1 MAWGSCENC
10 AKLAEDHDSFLANP
24 YKLFFY
30 YIPYSAEMYVCD
42 TVGHHISAGNIS
54 AATFA
59 VTQGEHS
66 NSFNIKKCYTK
77 SHFDFLLEKKNKFNC
92 YYNNSIFIIC
102 QYLHM
107 IIKRIGIDLGTTY
120 TLVHL
125 PKRGIVINEPSVVA
139 ISMTDKKILAV
150 GNEAKDML
158 GRTPDNIIALKP
170 LKDGVIADYRATEAM
185 LRYFINKS
193 LGGIRLFRPEVM
205 VAVPAGI
212 SSTERRAV
220 IDATIAAG
228 AKAAYIIKE
237 PVAAA
242 IGADIPIGSASGHM
256 IIDIGGGTAE
266 MAVISLGGI
275 VSSTSVRVGGIRFDN
290 AIIDYIR
297 RKYNLSIG
305 ERTAEEIKINIGSAL
320 YLENK
325 LTMEI
330 RGRDI
335 ISGLPRSIMVTSND
349 VTESIQNEL
358 EAIINAVKKV
368 LHDTP
373 PELSSDIMDKGMV
386 LSGGSSLLRN
396 IDQLLSRTTGVP
408 AYVANDALL
417 CVAKG
422 TGIALDN
429 LDSYKRSI
437 LATK

>member
-1 MAWGSCENC
+1 M
-10 AKLAEDHDSFLANP
+10 F
-24 YKLFFY
+24 
-30 YIPYSAEMYVCD
+30 
-42 TVGHHISAGNIS
+42 
-54 AATFA
+54 
-59 VTQGEHS
+59 
-66 NSFNIKKCYTK
+66 
-77 SHFDFLLEKKNKFNC
+77 
-92 YYNNSIFIIC
+92 
-102 QYLHM
+102 
-107 IIKRIGIDLGTTY
+107 IKRIGIDLGTTY

-125 PKRGIVINEPSVVA
+125 PKRGIIINEPSVVA
-139 ISMTDKKILAV
+139 VSMIDKKILAV

-158 GRTPDNIIALKP
+158 GRTPDTIIALKP
-170 LKDGVIADYRATEAM
+170 LKDGAIADYRTTEAM
-185 LRYFINKS
+185 LRYFINKA
-193 LGGIRLFRPEVM
+193 LGGMRLFRPEVM

-275 VSSTSVRVGGIRFDN
+275 VTSTSVRVGGNKFDA
-290 AIIDYIR
+290 AILEYVR
-297 RKYNLSIG
+297 RKYNLAIG
-305 ERTAEEIKINIGSAL
+305 ERTSEDIKINIGSAL
-320 YLENK
+320 YLEDK
-325 LTMEI
+325 LTMEV
-330 RGRDI
+330 RGRDMVT
-335 ISGLPRSIMVTSND
+335 GLPRTIMVTSND
-349 VTESIQNEL
+349 VTEAIQNEL
-358 EAIINAVKKV
+358 EAIVNAAKRI

-373 PELSSDIMDKGMV
+373 PELAADIMDKGMV

-408 AYVANDALL
+408 AYVADDAML

-422 TGIALDN
+422 TGIALEN